1 MLEIS
6 NLLKSLNIY
15 RFKGVIM
22 RRFYVPT
29 LLVLA
34 FLSAN
39 AFLLADEKT
48 KIQEK
53 PKQEKVIQKE
63 RANQKEAEGIQKKRM
78 QIERSLNELR
88 AAEKKVSQ
96 EKGEDAENKL
106 RQVREKIADLK
117 NALQSLDSPEKAE
130 KKKTEETHKVSEHLA
145 KAASHDAHLPP
156 ELKARM
162 LKLEYGQRR
171 LKHFREAAE
180 NLKLAEAHDLAM
192 DLTKKSDIM
201 EQELAEFKKNLGME
215 IQQFHSKHPEHAR
228 EIENRKAE
236 EKELAALRERELQE
250 KKMRDR
256 EAWAREREQM
266 ARQREEQNRE
276 SAERAMR
283 ERAEREQMERAER
296 ERAERER
303 AERERREVGQRLP
316 EAQRFLAPLREEIL
330 RLREEVAKLRERIE
344 REEND

>member
-1 MLEIS
+1 
-6 NLLKSLNIY
+6 
-15 RFKGVIM
+15 M
-22 RRFYVPT
+22 RRFSVPT

-34 FLSAN
+34 SLSSN

-48 KIQEK
+48 NTQEK

-63 RANQKEAEGIQKKRM
+63 RPNQKEAEGISKKRM
-78 QIERSLNELR
+78 QIERSLDELR
-88 AAEKKVSQ
+88 AVEKKVSQ

-106 RQVREKIADLK
+106 RQVRDKINDLK
-117 NALQSLDSPEKAE
+117 NALQSLASPEKSE
-130 KKKTEETHKVSEHLA
+130 KKKTEESNKGSQHAEKV
-145 KAASHDAHLPP
+145 ASHDAHLPP
-156 ELKARM
+156 ELKAQI

-171 LKHFREAAE
+171 LKHLRVAAE

-192 DLTKKSDIM
+192 ELTKKSDIM

-215 IQQFHSKHPEHAR
+215 MQQFHSKHPELAR
-228 EIENRKAE
+228 EMENRKAE

-266 ARQREEQNRE
+266 ARQREEQSRE
-276 SAERAMR
+276 SAERAAR
-283 ERAEREQMERAER
+283 ERAER

-330 RLREEVAKLRERIE
+330 RLLEEVAKLRERVE